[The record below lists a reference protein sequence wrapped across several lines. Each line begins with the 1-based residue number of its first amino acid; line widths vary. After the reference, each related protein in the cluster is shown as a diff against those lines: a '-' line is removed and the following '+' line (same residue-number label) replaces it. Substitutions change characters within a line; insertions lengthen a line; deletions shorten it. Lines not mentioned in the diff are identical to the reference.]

1 MKWDSGPVILATT
14 WENSHT
20 EKAQRPPPGAGRVLR
35 SGTTSFITPSSYH
48 ALAEDAEPIPL
59 HQQPLSQEVVA
70 GEGVEGTEA
79 VRERTYVERMERR

>member
-14 WENSHT
+14 LENSHT
-20 EKAQRPPPGAGRVLR
+20 EMAQRPPPGGAVRVLR
-35 SGTTSFITPSSYH
+35 SGTTLFNTPSSYH

-70 GEGVEGTEA
+70 REGVEGTEE
-79 VRERTYVERMERR
+79 VRERTYVE